1 MNEGSLGRGG
11 EAANVADVVGHVG
24 VDPEVGEGG
33 RGEPAFLALVSR
45 LEGANNQV
53 KLIWVDI

>member
-1 MNEGSLGRGG
+1 MKEGFLGRGC
-11 EAANVADVVGHVG
+11 EAADVADVVGHVG
-24 VDPEVGEGG
+24 VDLEVGECGG
-33 RGEPAFLALVSR
+33 GEPAFLALVSR

>member
-1 MNEGSLGRGG
+1 MKVSLGRGC

-24 VDPEVGEGG
+24 VDLEVGEGG

-45 LEGANNQV
+45 LESANSQI
-53 KLIWVDI
+53 K